1 MELMRRRAGCSGK
14 YRKFPRRCLVPD
26 PVVLV
31 FVCWLPNAPS
41 WTAPAA
47 PARTSIQQDA
57 YRAEIIL
64 RVAAGQTDASIAH
77 AMGLAVR
84 TVFVWRHRFAEH
96 RVDGLKDEAMTNRGR
111 SGGERGIVDGL
122 VLN

>member
-1 MELMRRRAGCSGK
+1 
-14 YRKFPRRCLVPD
+14 
-26 PVVLV
+26 
-31 FVCWLPNAPS
+31 
-41 WTAPAA
+41 
-47 PARTSIQQDA
+47 
-57 YRAEIIL
+57 
-64 RVAAGQTDASIAH
+64 
-77 AMGLAVR
+77 MGLAVR